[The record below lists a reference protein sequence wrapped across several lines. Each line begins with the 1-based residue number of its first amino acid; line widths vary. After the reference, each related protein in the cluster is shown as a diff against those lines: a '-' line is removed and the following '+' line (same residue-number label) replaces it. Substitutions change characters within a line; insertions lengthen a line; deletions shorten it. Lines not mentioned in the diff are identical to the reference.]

1 MGASCVLV
9 ALILGTHWAEV
20 EFFKPS
26 RRVLERDWYEHSFR
40 IACDWSPRPAALS
53 HSMGGLNYHLTHHLF
68 PTWSHRHYRQLAAIV
83 ADVASRHGLCYREL
97 NYTQLIASQQDFLK
111 SMGRMS
117 TPDGGRHAPKRR
129 P

>member
-9 ALILGTHWAEV
+9 ALILGTLWAEV

-117 TPDGGRHAPKRR
+117 TPDGGRHAPKRK